1 MGMIVSVNNF
11 VLIVIIKLY
20 HKNLDKITLMNDK
33 VFTKPI
39 KKQFEFDEEVAVV
52 FDDML
57 NRSVPFYKESQDITK
72 FFALKQLQDGG
83 LLYDLG
89 SSTASLL
96 INIATN
102 TNNDKIRLVGL
113 DNSEAMLAQ
122 ARKKSHALGAKIELH
137 NADILEFD
145 YEKADVFV
153 SNYTLQFIR
162 PLVREELVKKIAFSL
177 KDDGI
182 FIFSEKVISH
192 HSKLNKDLIEC
203 YYDFKKE
210 QGYSAYEISQKREAL
225 ENILVPYSEDENI
238 KMAKNCGFSHCE
250 VVFRWANFAT
260 FIAIK

>member
-1 MGMIVSVNNF
+1 
-11 VLIVIIKLY
+11 
-20 HKNLDKITLMNDK
+20 MNDK

-39 KKQFEFDEEVAVV
+39 EKQFEFNEEVAVV

-57 NRSVPFYKESQDITK
+57 NRSVPFYKESQKITE
-72 FFALKQLQDGG
+72 FFALKQLKNAGRI
-83 LLYDLG
+83 YDLG
-89 SSTASLL
+89 CSTASLL
-96 INIATN
+96 ISISKQLHVDA
-102 TNNDKIRLVGL
+102 DVVGL
-113 DNSEAMLAQ
+113 DNSDAMLEQ
-122 ARKKSHALGAKIELH
+122 ARKKCSALGASIKLE
-137 NADILEFD
+137 NADILKYD
-145 YEKADVFV
+145 YKEADVFV

-162 PLVREELVKKIAFSL
+162 PLVREELVKKIASAL
-177 KDDGI
+177 KKDGI

-210 QGYSAYEISQKREAL
+210 QGYSEYEIVQKREAL
-225 ENILVPYSEDENI
+225 ENILVPYSEEENI

>member
-1 MGMIVSVNNF
+1 
-11 VLIVIIKLY
+11 
-20 HKNLDKITLMNDK
+20 MNDN
-33 VFTKPI
+33 VFAKPI
-39 KKQFEFDEEVAVV
+39 EKQFEFNEEVAVV

-57 NRSVPFYKESQDITK
+57 NRSVPFYKESQKITE
-72 FFALKQLQDGG
+72 FFALKNLKDDSI
-83 LLYDLG
+83 LYDLG

-96 INIATN
+96 INISKKLKCDA
-102 TNNDKIRLVGL
+102 ILVGL
-113 DNSEAMLAQ
+113 DNSDAMLEQ
-122 ARKKSHALGAKIELH
+122 ARKKCIALGAKVRLQ
-137 NADILEFD
+137 NADILEYN

-162 PLVREELVKKIAFSL
+162 PLVREELVKKIAGSL
-177 KDDGI
+177 KKDGI

-203 YYDFKKE
+203 YYEFKKE
-210 QGYSAYEISQKREAL
+210 QGYSEYEIMQKREAL